1 VLFLS
6 PLLFLVVCADKCKHQ
21 HAQSQEL
28 DKEKPVSVPKWRK
41 YGTQRRPL
49 ATSCKMVIITDNSTP
64 AVLKEE
70 DRYEGKHIDANI
82 AAGKSIDL
90 WLVI

>member
-1 VLFLS
+1 
-6 PLLFLVVCADKCKHQ
+6 
-21 HAQSQEL
+21 L
-28 DKEKPVSVPKWRK
+28 DKEKPVSVPKWWK
-41 YGTQRRPL
+41 YETQRRSL
-49 ATSCKMVIITDNSTP
+49 ATSCKMVIITDNFTP

-70 DRYEGKHIDANI
+70 DRYGGKHIDANI

>member
-1 VLFLS
+1 MN
-6 PLLFLVVCADKCKHQ
+6 
-21 HAQSQEL
+21 
-28 DKEKPVSVPKWRK
+28 VPKWWK
-41 YGTQRRPL
+41 YQTHRRSL
-49 ATSCKMVIITDNSTP
+49 ATSCKMVIITHNFTP

-82 AAGKSIDL
+82 AAGKSIDF

>member
-1 VLFLS
+1 
-6 PLLFLVVCADKCKHQ
+6 
-21 HAQSQEL
+21 
-28 DKEKPVSVPKWRK
+28 
-41 YGTQRRPL
+41 
-49 ATSCKMVIITDNSTP
+49 MVIITHNFTP

-82 AAGKSIDL
+82 AAGKSIDF